1 MTIEGSIVCD
11 NTSTSDTDSGAGGGI
26 ANHAVGG
33 NATLVVT
40 NSVVTR
46 NTVDG
51 LGGGGIDNAADS
63 NLAATL
69 SVNGSTVSDNVANG
83 IDHTEGLGG
92 GIQNS
97 FLRPVAN
104 AAAILA
110 VNNSTVIGNSAV
122 DGGGISS
129 AIDLGNNLTL
139 VLTMSSSTVSGNT
152 AAGNEFQVG
161 NGGGVYVLNGV
172 ATIVNST
179 VSGNAATGTGNV
191 SGLGGGIMVAGLNDT
206 AGTLTLQNTTVTNNS
221 AADGGGGIANTPFNG
236 SALTRFK
243 NSLIAGN
250 TAAGSNN
257 CFNSGGTLTSHGHNL
272 EDEDTC
278 ELNQPTDIVNTDPL
292 LGSLAHNGG
301 PTLTHA
307 LLPGSLA
314 IDAADDSAAPPTDQ
328 RGVARPQGAASDI
341 GAFEFV
347 PASCSMALEL
357 SYAGGNLSLNFS
369 ITSTVPT
376 TWVVR
381 LAVQGGV
388 IPLLSVGLPAVA
400 DFLPSFSF
408 PFPAL
413 GTVGVITAL
422 TTPTEGVLCFDL
434 ETVNTGP

>member
-1 MTIEGSIVCD
+1 M
-11 NTSTSDTDSGAGGGI
+11 
-26 ANHAVGG
+26 G
-33 NATLVVT
+33 N
-40 NSVVTR
+40 
-46 NTVDG
+46 
-51 LGGGGIDNAADS
+51 LG
-63 NLAATL
+63 
-69 SVNGSTVSDNVANG
+69 
-83 IDHTEGLGG
+83 
-92 GIQNS
+92 
-97 FLRPVAN
+97 
-104 AAAILA
+104 
-110 VNNSTVIGNSAV
+110 
-122 DGGGISS
+122 
-129 AIDLGNNLTL
+129 
-139 VLTMSSSTVSGNT
+139 
-152 AAGNEFQVG
+152 
-161 NGGGVYVLNGV
+161 
-172 ATIVNST
+172 
-179 VSGNAATGTGNV
+179 
-191 SGLGGGIMVAGLNDT
+191 
-206 AGTLTLQNTTVTNNS
+206 LTLQNTTVTNNS

-292 LGSLAHNGG
+292 LGSLADNGG